1 MCHAHPIHELSA
13 AARFA
18 GEACIL
24 LLSHRLAEVE
34 PAPTMTED
42 ALRLKRYCTQAGL
55 SPLASEWWHFNDLEA
70 KEAIGDGFTTEVFYL
85 AASRSRIPE

>member
-1 MCHAHPIHELSA
+1 
-13 AARFA
+13 
-18 GEACIL
+18 
-24 LLSHRLAEVE
+24 
-34 PAPTMTED
+34 MTED